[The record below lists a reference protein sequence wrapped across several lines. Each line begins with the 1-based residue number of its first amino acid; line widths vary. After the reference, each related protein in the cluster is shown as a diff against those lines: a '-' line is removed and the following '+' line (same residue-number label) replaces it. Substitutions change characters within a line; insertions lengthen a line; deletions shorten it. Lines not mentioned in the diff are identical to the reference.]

1 MSMTA
6 GSGYPAVAGRRAP
19 VAYQQG
25 HDAPI
30 SDWSEAGFDDAL
42 YSTAAPARPPLAAAL
57 HVGGAVASLALVVG
71 IGVWGYGQVM
81 RDVSGVPVVQALD
94 GPMRVAPEVP
104 GGKISDDSGLAVNEV
119 KAGGAAAAPP
129 ERLRLA
135 PEPVTLAD
143 EDLPPPELAP
153 APPASAPV
161 TEPATQADAPPPA
174 TRPAPTTAEGLPV
187 VEARFETTDM
197 SEADAARAA
206 AIVAAITEEIA
217 PLGTD
222 GEDSLPAPDLE
233 AGSGEAAEAAVEIA
247 MAGPGLAR
255 SLRPAPRPG
264 PRARPASAP
273 ASASASAPASASFAV
288 SADATTAA
296 ATDDMGAVEPGTRL
310 VQLGAYD
317 SVEEA
322 RAAWGDIAARF
333 APMLDD
339 KARVLEQAEAG
350 GRAFWRLRAQGF
362 DDLAGARRF
371 CAALVADQAD
381 CIPVVAR

>member
-1 MSMTA
+1 MNMTA
-6 GSGYPAVAGRRAP
+6 GTGQPAAVGRRAP
-19 VAYQQG
+19 MAYRQG
-25 HDAPI
+25 NDAPI
-30 SDWSEAGFDDAL
+30 SDWSEAGFDDTL
-42 YSTAAPARPPLAAAL
+42 YSTASSPRRPIAAAL
-57 HVGGAVASLALVVG
+57 HVGGAIASLALVVG

-104 GGKISDDSGLAVNEV
+104 GGQIADHAGLAVNEV
-119 KAGGAAAAPP
+119 KAGGTAAAPP

-135 PEPVTLAD
+135 PEPVTLAK
-143 EDLPPPELAP
+143 EDLPAPALAP
-153 APPASAPV
+153 APPAP
-161 TEPATQADAPPPA
+161 TPATERARQADAPPPA
-174 TRPAPTTAEGLPV
+174 SRPAPATGEGLPV
-187 VEARFETTDM
+187 VEARFETTGM

-222 GEDSLPAPDLE
+222 GDDPLPAAELG
-233 AGSGEAAEAAVEIA
+233 AGSDEVAEAAVEVA
-247 MAGPGLAR
+247 MAGAGLAR
-255 SLRPAPRPG
+255 SPRPAPRPA
-264 PRARPASAP
+264 PVPASVPASAP
-273 ASASASAPASASFAV
+273 ASSAASVTLGADDTR
-288 SADATTAA
+288 ADAS
-296 ATDDMGAVEPGTRL
+296 DDMGPVVPGTRL
-310 VQLGAYD
+310 VQLGAYG

-322 RAAWGDIAARF
+322 RAAWGEIAARF

-350 GRAFWRLRAQGF
+350 GRAFWRLRARGF

>member
-1 MSMTA
+1 M
-6 GSGYPAVAGRRAP
+6 
-19 VAYQQG
+19 
-25 HDAPI
+25 
-30 SDWSEAGFDDAL
+30 
-42 YSTAAPARPPLAAAL
+42 AAAL
-57 HVGGAVASLALVVG
+57 HVGGAIASLALVVG

-104 GGKISDDSGLAVNEV
+104 GGQIADHAGLAVNEV

-129 ERLRLA
+129 QRLRLA
-135 PEPVTLAD
+135 PEPVTLAE
-143 EDLPPPELAP
+143 EDLPAPELAP
-153 APPASAPV
+153 APPAPG
-161 TEPATQADAPPPA
+161 PATERAAQADASPPA
-174 TRPAPTTAEGLPV
+174 PRPAPATAEGLPV
-187 VEARFETTDM
+187 VEARFETTGM

-222 GEDSLPAPDLE
+222 GGDSLPAAE
-233 AGSGEAAEAAVEIA
+233 IGAGSDEAAETVELA

-255 SLRPAPRPG
+255 SLRPVPRPG
-264 PRARPASAP
+264 PRMRPASVP
-273 ASASASAPASASFAV
+273 ASSTESVALGAEAAPEP
-288 SADATTAA
+288 AA
-296 ATDDMGAVEPGTRL
+296 GDMGPVEPGTRL

-339 KARVLEQAEAG
+339 KARVLEEAEAG

-362 DDLAGARRF
+362 GDLASARRF

>member
-6 GSGYPAVAGRRAP
+6 GTGYPAVAGRRAP
-19 VAYQQG
+19 LAYQQG

-42 YSTAAPARPPLAAAL
+42 YSTAAPARPPLATAL
-57 HVGGAVASLALVVG
+57 HVGGAIASLALVVG
-71 IGVWGYGQVM
+71 IGIWGYGQVM

-94 GPMRVAPEVP
+94 GPMRVAPDVP
-104 GGKISDDSGLAVNEV
+104 GGQISDHAGLAVNEV

-135 PEPVTLAD
+135 PEPVTLAE
-143 EDLPPPELAP
+143 EDLPAP
-153 APPASAPV
+153 ALVPARPPSAPA
-161 TEPATQADAPPPA
+161 TERAAQAEAPPPA
-174 TRPAPTTAEGLPV
+174 SRPAPATAEELPV
-187 VEARFETTDM
+187 VEARFETTGM

-222 GEDSLPAPDLE
+222 GEDTLPAADQE
-233 AGSGEAAEAAVEIA
+233 AGSGEAPDAAVEIA
-247 MAGPGLAR
+247 LAGPGLAR

-273 ASASASAPASASFAV
+273 AASVAV
-288 SADATTAA
+288 SPDASTAA
-296 ATDDMGAVEPGTRL
+296 AADDMGAIEPGTRL

-317 SVEEA
+317 SVEDA
-322 RAAWGDIAARF
+322 RAAWGEIAARF

-339 KARVLEQAEAG
+339 KSRVLEQAEAG